1 MFKIKKGFLNFSI
14 IHERRINDYLKSLEK
29 SGSLTTDQYKNIKA
43 IGSRPG
49 ILYGLCKFHKATIDV
64 CPPFRPIILG
74 IETPNYKLAKLLVS
88 ELSSITFNEITVK
101 GYFAF
106 VEEIV
111 HQDGKIFMG
120 SLNIDSPFTKIPLK
134 ETINICTNLLYNHV
148 DVIEG
153 INTFEFENLL
163 SLATQES

>member
-1 MFKIKKGFLNFSI
+1 M
-14 IHERRINDYLKSLEK
+14 
-29 SGSLTTDQYKNIKA
+29 
-43 IGSRPG
+43 
-49 ILYGLCKFHKATIDV
+49 
-64 CPPFRPIILG
+64 G
-74 IETPNYKLAKLLVS
+74 IETSSYKLAKLLVS

-106 VEEIV
+106 VEDIV

-153 INTFEFENLL
+153 INTSEFEKLL
-163 SLATQES
+163 FLATQEL